1 MEGRWLLNVS
11 AMVFRAFLLRVRV
24 RNMKTPFVD
33 TCLEARTY

>member
-1 MEGRWLLNVS
+1 MEGRWLQNVS

-24 RNMKTPFVD
+24 RNTKQTFVD